1 MNLYIL
7 VHCNTLR
14 LRRLLRADMLLKFL
28 IVSVAAV
35 IVVSLTWSWA
45 SGVAERRRL
54 DRWVKSERTRRFA
67 KKKAKKVQEAVDVL
81 YNEIEG
87 NEEEQ

>member
-1 MNLYIL
+1 
-7 VHCNTLR
+7 
-14 LRRLLRADMLLKFL
+14 MLIKFL
-28 IVSVAAV
+28 IVSVVAV

-45 SGVAERRRL
+45 SRVAERRRL
-54 DRWVKSERTRRFA
+54 DRWVKAERTRRFA

-81 YNEIEG
+81 YNEIEA